1 MNKKSVE
8 LSINFLVIVVISLTV
23 LGFGIKFIYDLYGG
37 AVEMRD
43 LSLEDIDK
51 QIENLMCEGTE
62 SVCISKDS
70 QTIRRGDLGIF
81 GIKIINLA
89 GNSADFS
96 VTATPKKLIKK
107 GGGEDLPPFSDVE
120 CLPECGNPR
129 IETILNHEEK
139 DIAIGIKPGKN
150 AGSGT
155 YIFDIVVC
163 YNDNN
168 PGTSDTTGK
177 CSNDLYYFSKIYAK
191 VP

>member
-1 MNKKSVE
+1 MNKKAVE
-8 LSINFLVIVVISLTV
+8 LSINFLVIVVISITV
-23 LGFGIKFIYDLYGG
+23 LGLGIKLLYDLYGG

-43 LSLEDIDK
+43 ISLEDIDK

-81 GIKIINLA
+81 GIKIINLV
-89 GNSADFS
+89 GSNTDFS
-96 VTATPKKLIKK
+96 ITATPKKLIKK
-107 GGGEDLPPFSDVE
+107 GGGEEPPPFSNVE
-120 CLPECGNPR
+120 CLPECSNSR
-129 IETILNHEEK
+129 TETIPNHEEK

-155 YIFDIVVC
+155 YIFDLKVC
-163 YNDNN
+163 YND
-168 PGTSDTTGK
+168 PSSEDDTTGK
-177 CSNDLYYFSKIYAK
+177 CPNDLYYFGKVYVK